1 MANYIGIMNE
11 RKPFTTSLNIDLLK
25 TVKKLAIDQ
34 DRSVNE
40 IIEEALRD
48 FLKKQ
53 DKKRVPKST
62 P

>member
-1 MANYIGIMNE
+1 MANYISIMNE

-53 DKKRVPKST
+53 EKKREK
-62 P
+62 

>member
-1 MANYIGIMNE
+1 MVKYINNMNE

-48 FLKKQ
+48 FLKKLE
-53 DKKRVPKST
+53 KKREK
-62 P
+62 

>member
-1 MANYIGIMNE
+1 MINYISIMNE

-53 DKKRVPKST
+53 DKKREK
-62 P
+62 

>member
-1 MANYIGIMNE
+1 MVKYISNMNE

-53 DKKRVPKST
+53 EKKREK
-62 P
+62 